1 MIKYFVIALLF
12 FSCQGTAQNES
23 EVKEVFIPQGKWKLE
38 GGIGI
43 DYGIIGT
50 RIGRK
55 VHNNLYAVGAIGINP
70 VGIFWN
76 VGVEAAPKKYLIKYL
91 TPYIRL
97 SFGTQGEMSLTTPS
111 GYLES
116 RFLEGPILG
125 IGVIG
130 KLRENYITI
139 GISYPVNTNEG
150 DRFLEEFISDFAT
163 INQPINFTIRPSVGL
178 LLKVW

>member
-1 MIKYFVIALLF
+1 
-12 FSCQGTAQNES
+12 
-23 EVKEVFIPQGKWKLE
+23 
-38 GGIGI
+38 
-43 DYGIIGT
+43 
-50 RIGRK
+50 
-55 VHNNLYAVGAIGINP
+55 
-70 VGIFWN
+70 
-76 VGVEAAPKKYLIKYL
+76 
-91 TPYIRL
+91 
-97 SFGTQGEMSLTTPS
+97 MSLTTPS